1 MRVVKVPLGKKAY
14 KAIIGL
20 KLSRLGK
27 ILRTNFNFDNTCA
40 VVSAPPIFEK
50 YGKQLVD
57 VLTGSGFT
65 VHAILIKDGE
75 KSKNL
80 DSLTTIYDGLST
92 ANMGRNSC
100 LVAFGG
106 GVIGD
111 IAGFAAATY
120 LRGIP
125 VIQVPTTLLAMV
137 DSCLGG
143 KTGIDLPQ
151 GKNLI
156 GSFYQPALVFIDTS
170 TLASLG
176 ERDIS
181 SGLAEI
187 IKYGIMQDIEFFEFV
202 EQNILQIRR
211 FKKDVLD
218 RVIWKSLS
226 MKARVVSQDAEER
239 SGQRMMLNLGHT
251 IGHAIEVATD
261 YQRFRHGEAIAL
273 GLVASAVIS
282 SHLGYLDQK
291 DVERIK
297 SIIALAE
304 LPQRIPADIPKEA
317 ILEAVPY
324 DKKIRKGQLIFVL
337 PVEIGK
343 VKITDEVSGDLI
355 GEVIEEL
362 TG

>member
-1 MRVVKVPLGKKAY
+1 MRVVKVPFGKKSY

-20 KLSRLGK
+20 KLSRLGE
-27 ILRTNFNFDNTCA
+27 ILRTNFNFDDTCA
-40 VVSAPPIFEK
+40 VVSALPIFEK
-50 YGKQLVD
+50 YGEQLVD
-57 VLTGSGFT
+57 VLSGSGFT
-65 VHAILIKDGE
+65 VHVVLIKDGE
-75 KSKNL
+75 EFKNL
-80 DSLTTIYDGLST
+80 DSLTTIYDGLAA

-111 IAGFAAATY
+111 VAGFAAATY

-151 GKNLI
+151 GKNLV

-202 EQNILQIRR
+202 ERNILQIRR
-211 FKKDVLD
+211 LKKDVLD
-218 RVIWKSLS
+218 RVIWKSLLI
-226 MKARVVSQDAEER
+226 KARIVSWDAEER
-239 SGQRMMLNLGHT
+239 SGQRMILNLGHT
-251 IGHAIEVATD
+251 LGHAIEAATD
-261 YQRFRHGEAIAL
+261 YQRFRHGEVVAL
-273 GLVASAVIS
+273 GLVASAIVS
-282 SHLGYLDQK
+282 FRLNYLNQK
-291 DVERIK
+291 DIERIK

-304 LPQRIPADIPKEA
+304 LPQRIPADISKEA
-317 ILEAVPY
+317 ILRAVPY
-324 DKKIRKGQLIFVL
+324 DKKISKGQLIFVL

-343 VKITDEVSGDLI
+343 VKITDEVSIDLI
-355 GEVIEEL
+355 GEIVEEL